1 MQELQV
7 KVIHAQVEIIDRE
20 KFEQNINEV
29 VTKYQNYTV
38 TASTIKD
45 DKQVLADLRKLK
57 KQISDERIKIKREL
71 SQSADEFDKY
81 IKDTSEPMDK
91 VIDKIAS
98 DVKEFEEHQKAVRL
112 DTVKS
117 YLANQAAEYMLDHR
131 LFDEKALEYIKASDF
146 MADGFTLKKVTMKS
160 LDDMVTFEFQKQQE
174 YEKAKSAIS
183 GQCAEYGMTDQP
195 YIHMLQTMTLADVLQ
210 QIMSD
215 YHFEQ
220 EKQKVRKAEAEKE
233 QFLEAQQKN
242 QHELAQK
249 STETRKIDPETG
261 EILDGWQLYQNEL
274 DALRV
279 AENEP
284 KRYTQKMTLEVYFT
298 NASEKDLFKTGFSIQ
313 PGSWTNTTMFI
324 RVNSLKRFTA
334 IYGAAGSAGYLY
346 SEPIISTLAV
356 AGFMYKGKIYKN
368 VDGTLIAA
376 AVYAPYSKY
385 YTESWFDSKPIIIP
399 FFNVNYKLTKT
410 FGFGLT
416 GGGTYLAGANVLN
429 YQVLLGAKLIL

>member
-7 KVIHAQVEIIDRE
+7 KVTQAQVEIVDRE

-29 VTKYQNYTV
+29 VAKYENYIV
-38 TASTIKD
+38 TAGTIKE

-71 SQSADEFDKY
+71 SQSADEFDDY
-81 IKDTSEPMDK
+81 IKKTGKPLDDT
-91 VIDKIAS
+91 IDKIAT

-117 YLANQAAEYMLDHR
+117 YLANKAAEYMLDPR

-160 LDDMVTFEFQKQQE
+160 LEDMVTFEYQKQQE
-174 YEKAKSAIS
+174 HEKEKATIS

-195 YIHMLQTMTLADVLQ
+195 YIRMLQTMTLADVLQ

-220 EKQKVRKAEAEKE
+220 EKQKIRQAEAERE
-233 QFLEAQQKN
+233 QLLAEQQAK
-242 QHELAQK
+242 QQVQAQK
-249 STETRKIDPETG
+249 STETRQIDPETG
-261 EILDGWQLYQNEL
+261 EILDDGQLYQNEPET
-274 DALRV
+274 LRG

-298 NASEKDLFKTGFSIQ
+298 DVAEKDLFKAGLAELGF
-313 PGSWTNTTMFI
+313 
-324 RVNSLKRFTA
+324 
-334 IYGAAGSAGYLY
+334 
-346 SEPIISTLAV
+346 E
-356 AGFMYKGKIYKN
+356 YKQ
-368 VDGTLIAA
+368 
-376 AVYAPYSKY
+376 
-385 YTESWFDSKPIIIP
+385 
-399 FFNVNYKLTKT
+399 
-410 FGFGLT
+410 
-416 GGGTYLAGANVLN
+416 N
-429 YQVLLGAKLIL
+429 YQVSGYQRIEPVTQEQLNELCGW